1 MPTGGTET
9 ITAWKS
15 KTWPEESIKLSIR
28 RGNSL
33 APKRA
38 CICKLKI
45 AVWNLTYR
53 NIVNFCIN
61 TRSKD
66 LTTDFTLGDCLFKA
80 VKLTKNADSDKYGYI
95 GNDIGFYARSQFSL
109 SNDKWGK
116 NVVIFGMSNS

>member
-9 ITAWKS
+9 IIAWKS

-61 TRSKD
+61 YTIKGFNYGFHTR
-66 LTTDFTLGDCLFKA
+66 
-80 VKLTKNADSDKYGYI
+80 
-95 GNDIGFYARSQFSL
+95 
-109 SNDKWGK
+109 
-116 NVVIFGMSNS
+116 